1 MNTSENSK
9 PTCLGF
15 IMDGNRR
22 WAKEQNLPTLEG
34 HQKGL
39 DVFLDVVRFVRD
51 EQIPHA
57 VFYAFSTEN
66 WKRTE
71 EEVGYLMALFSSLLV
86 RMSEELTEQ
95 GVRVR
100 MVGRREDFSVE
111 LQARMSELEEKS
123 AGYTGTT
130 IWIALSY
137 GGRAEI
143 IEAVNQSV
151 KAGKEVDETAFEKL
165 LWTADMPDPDMIV
178 RTSGEQRLSNFLTWK
193 SVYSELYFIAK
204 HWPTLTKAD
213 LQDILLQYAK
223 RQRRQG
229 A

>member
-1 MNTSENSK
+1 MNTLENRK

-22 WAKEQNLPTLEG
+22 WAKEQGLPTLGG
-34 HQKGL
+34 HQRGL
-39 DVFLDVVRFVRD
+39 DVFLDVVRFVQD
-51 EQIPHA
+51 EQIPNA

-66 WKRTE
+66 WKRTQ
-71 EEVGYLMALFSSLLV
+71 EEVGYLMNLFSSFLTK
-86 RMSEELTEQ
+86 MIGELTEQ

-100 MVGRREDFSVE
+100 VVGRQEDFSPE
-111 LQARMSELEEKS
+111 LQTQMNELEEKS
-123 AGYTGTT
+123 RDYTGTT

-143 IEAVNQSV
+143 IEAVNLAV
-151 KAGKEVDETAFEKL
+151 KAGNEVDETSFGKL
-165 LWTADMPDPDMIV
+165 LWTAEMPDPDMIV

-193 SVYSELYFIAK
+193 SVYSELYFIDK
-204 HWPTLTKAD
+204 HWPALTKED
-213 LQDILLQYAK
+213 LKDILLQYAK

>member
-1 MNTSENSK
+1 MEHTR

-22 WAKEQNLPTLEG
+22 WAKEQKLSTLDG

-39 DVFLDVVRFVRD
+39 DVFMEAVRFVRD
-51 EQIPHA
+51 EHIPHG

-71 EEVGYLMALFSSLLV
+71 AEVSYLLSLFSGLLT
-86 RMSEELTEQ
+86 RLSGGLEEE

-100 MVGRREDFSVE
+100 FIGRQEDFSPE
-111 LQARMSELEEKS
+111 LQQQMVDLEEKTS
-123 AGYTGTT
+123 HYTATT
-130 IWIALSY
+130 VWIALSY

-143 IEAVNQSV
+143 IEAVNAAIKKGV
-151 KAGKEVDETAFEKL
+151 EVDEGSFENL
-165 LWTADMPDPDMIV
+165 LWTAELPEPDMIV
-178 RTSGEQRLSNFLTWK
+178 RTGGEERLSNFLTWK
-193 SVYSELYFIAK
+193 SVYSEFYFIEK
-204 HWPTLTKAD
+204 QWPALTKD
-213 LQDILLQYAK
+213 DFKDILLQYEK
-223 RQRRQG
+223 RQRRHG

>member
-1 MNTSENSK
+1 
-9 PTCLGF
+9 
-15 IMDGNRR
+15 
-22 WAKEQNLPTLEG
+22 
-34 HQKGL
+34 
-39 DVFLDVVRFVRD
+39 LDVVRFVRD
-51 EQIPHA
+51 EEIPHA

-71 EEVGYLMALFSSLLV
+71 EEVGYLLALFSSLLV

-100 MVGRREDFSVE
+100 MVGRHEDFSVE

-143 IEAVNQSV
+143 VEAVNEAV
-151 KAGKEVDETAFEKL
+151 KTGVKVDEATFEKL
-165 LWTADMPDPDMIV
+165 LWTADMPDPDMVV

-193 SVYSELYFIAK
+193 SVYSELYFIPR
-204 HWPTLTKAD
+204 HWPALTKAD

>member
-1 MNTSENSK
+1 MNALKNSK

-51 EQIPHA
+51 EEIPHA

-66 WKRTE
+66 WKRAE
-71 EEVGYLMALFSSLLV
+71 AEVSYLMSLFSSLLA

-100 MVGRREDFSVE
+100 IVGRREDFSAA
-111 LQARMSELEEKS
+111 LQKQMNELEEKS
-123 AGYTGTT
+123 SRYTTT
-130 IWIALSY
+130 TVWIALSY

-143 IEAVNQSV
+143 VDAVNLAV
-151 KAGKEVDETAFEKL
+151 KAGKEVDEASFEAL
-165 LWTADMPDPDMIV
+165 LSTTNMPDPDMIV

-193 SVYSELYFIAK
+193 SVYSELYFIDK
-204 HWPTLTKAD
+204 HWPALTKAD
-213 LQDILLQYAK
+213 LQDILAEYAK
-223 RQRRQG
+223 RERRHG
-229 A
+229 G

>member
-1 MNTSENSK
+1 MDEQKK
-9 PTCLGF
+9 PQCIGF

-51 EQIPHA
+51 EEIPHA

-71 EEVGYLMALFSSLLV
+71 TEVSYLLSLFSGLLI
-86 RMSEELTEQ
+86 RMSEELSEQ

-100 MVGRREDFSVE
+100 IVGRREDFSAE
-111 LQARMSELEEKS
+111 LQEQIVALEEKS
-123 AGYTGTT
+123 KGYTGTT
-130 IWIALSY
+130 IWVALSY

-143 IEAVNQSV
+143 VEAVNIAV
-151 KAGKEVDETAFEKL
+151 KAGKEVDEASFEAL
-165 LWTADMPDPDMIV
+165 LSTADMPDPDMIV
-178 RTSGEQRLSNFLTWK
+178 RTSGECRLSNFLTWR
-193 SVYSELYFIAK
+193 SVYSELYFMEK
-204 HWPTLTKAD
+204 HWPALTKDD
-213 LQDILLQYAK
+213 LKDILLQYAK
-223 RQRRQG
+223 RERRHG

>member
-1 MNTSENSK
+1 
-9 PTCLGF
+9 
-15 IMDGNRR
+15 MDGNRR

-66 WKRTE
+66 WKRAE
-71 EEVGYLMALFSSLLV
+71 AEVTYLMSLFSGLLA

-100 MVGRREDFSVE
+100 MVGRREDFPTE
-111 LQARMSELEEKS
+111 LQSQMSELEDKS
-123 AGYTGTT
+123 HNYSGTT

-143 IEAVNQSV
+143 IEAVNEAV
-151 KAGKEVDETAFEKL
+151 KTGIEVDETAFEKL

-204 HWPTLTKAD
+204 HWPALTKAD

>member
-1 MNTSENSK
+1 MDSK
-9 PTCLGF
+9 KPACLGF

-34 HQKGL
+34 HRRGL
-39 DVFLDVVRFVRD
+39 EVFLDVVRFVRD
-51 EQIPHA
+51 EHIPHA

-71 EEVGYLMALFSSLLV
+71 VEVVYLMTLFGELLT
-86 RMSEELTEQ
+86 RMTEQLTEE

-100 MVGRREDFSVE
+100 IVGRREDFSE
-111 LQARMSELEEKS
+111 DLQTRMNELEEKS
-123 AGYTGTT
+123 SPYTKTT

-143 IEAVNQSV
+143 VSAVNAAIEKGESV
-151 KAGKEVDETAFEKL
+151 TEQTFEQL
-165 LWTADMPDPDMIV
+165 LWTADMPDPDMII
-178 RTSGEQRLSNFLTWK
+178 RTSGEERLSNFLTWQ
-193 SVYSELYFIAK
+193 SAYSEFYFIQK
-204 HWPTLTKAD
+204 HWPALTKSD
-213 LQDILLQYAK
+213 FDDILAEYAK
-223 RQRRQG
+223 RERRHG

>member
-1 MNTSENSK
+1 MDEQKK
-9 PTCLGF
+9 PQCIGF

-51 EQIPHA
+51 EEIQHA

-71 EEVGYLMALFSSLLV
+71 TEVSYLLSLFSGLLI
-86 RMSEELTEQ
+86 RMSEELSEQ

-100 MVGRREDFSVE
+100 IVGRREDFSAE
-111 LQARMSELEEKS
+111 LQEQIVALEEKS
-123 AGYTGTT
+123 KGYTGTT
-130 IWIALSY
+130 IWVALSY

-143 IEAVNQSV
+143 VEAVNIAV
-151 KAGKEVDETAFEKL
+151 KAGKEVDEASFEAL
-165 LWTADMPDPDMIV
+165 LSTADMPDPDMIV
-178 RTSGEQRLSNFLTWK
+178 RTSGECRLSNFLTWR
-193 SVYSELYFIAK
+193 SVYSELYFMEK
-204 HWPTLTKAD
+204 HWPALTKDD
-213 LQDILLQYAK
+213 LKDILLQYAK
-223 RQRRQG
+223 RERRHG

>member
-1 MNTSENSK
+1 MNTVENSK

-51 EQIPHA
+51 EEIPHA

-66 WKRTE
+66 WKRAE
-71 EEVGYLMALFSSLLV
+71 AEVSYLMSLFSSLLA
-86 RMSEELTEQ
+86 RMSQELTEQ

-100 MVGRREDFSVE
+100 IVGRREDFSAA
-111 LQARMSELEEKS
+111 LQGQMIELEEKS
-123 AGYTGTT
+123 SRYTTTT

-143 IEAVNQSV
+143 VEAVNRAV
-151 KAGKEVDETAFEKL
+151 KIGKEVDEASFERL
-165 LWTADMPDPDMIV
+165 LATADMPDPDMVV
-178 RTSGEQRLSNFLTWK
+178 RTSGEQRLSNFLTWR
-193 SVYSELYFIAK
+193 SVYSELYFIEK
-204 HWPTLTKAD
+204 HWPALTKAD
-213 LQDILLQYAK
+213 LKDILVQYAK
-223 RQRRQG
+223 RERRQG